1 MPHNIIEFKEAAGK
15 TVAKVTLTN
24 ELDFRAVT
32 IRFTDKTAMH
42 FTVQP
47 RVEFDPELVDW
58 KTGNGKPI
66 KTYRRVHE
74 SE

>member
-24 ELDFRAVT
+24 ESDFRAIT

-47 RVEFDPELVDW
+47 RVEVRP
-58 KTGNGKPI
+58 
-66 KTYRRVHE
+66 
-74 SE
+74 

>member
-32 IRFTDKTAMH
+32 IRFTDKTALH
-42 FTVQP
+42 FTVHS

-66 KTYRRVHE
+66 KAYRRVHE